1 MEPFI
6 NDPCLL
12 HLIRRAPKL
21 IALSSIMSTH
31 IIDVRLDHKTTNGE
45 VNIRDEI
52 IKGLSQPAGQKTL
65 PQLLLYDE
73 EGLRIY
79 DEITTQ
85 ADEYYVFPAEE
96 TLLKR
101 HANDIV
107 QIMQGRHENN
117 DNHPIESVVLELGAG
132 YVRQL
137 QALHSPPLFSHAF
150 LLCTSRLASALMAVP
165 VRSVLGFGCVFLA
178 LELHAVCSFRWKQG
192 VKQRRPLFSL
202 PFLSLSILTDL

>member
-1 MEPFI
+1 
-6 NDPCLL
+6 
-12 HLIRRAPKL
+12 
-21 IALSSIMSTH
+21 MSAH

-52 IKGLSQPAGQKTL
+52 VKGLSQPVGQKTL

-117 DNHPIESVVLELGAG
+117 DSHPIEGVVLELGAG
-132 YVRQL
+132 YVHQFQL
-137 QALHSPPLFSHAF
+137 QALHSPPLVFPCLPF
-150 LLCTSRLASALMAVP
+150 MYFPLGPRIDGCASAERTWLYF
-165 VRSVLGFGCVFLA
+165 LGA
-178 LELHAVCSFRWKQG
+178 RAACSFRWKQG
-192 VKQRRPLFSL
+192 VKHCSRFHFY
-202 PFLSLSILTDL
+202 PF